1 MANNKNIKKI
11 IAVKKINLSKN
22 YLKDAKTLLD
32 KAGIDQEASR
42 YIDGKIV
49 SEASKKAYLSAL
61 EALKALFIAKE
72 KIDSNFLKKKIKNIS
87 IYNKIL
93 TELDIGED
101 KDFLLNLLKSVY
113 DILYLGNYYRVLQ
126 DKKSIDSGFEK
137 VEKIIKIAE
146 KYVK

>member
-1 MANNKNIKKI
+1 MDNKNIKKI

-22 YLKDAKTLLD
+22 YLKDAKTLLN

-49 SEASKKAYLSAL
+49 SEASKKEYLSAL

-72 KIDSNFLKKKIKNIS
+72 KIDSSFLKKKIKNIS

-137 VEKIIKIAE
+137 VEKIIKIVE
-146 KYVK
+146 NYVK

>member
-1 MANNKNIKKI
+1 MDNKNII

-22 YLKDAKTLLD
+22 YLKDAKTLLN

-72 KIDSNFLKKKIKNIS
+72 KIDSSFLKKKIKRR
-87 IYNKIL
+87 
-93 TELDIGED
+93 
-101 KDFLLNLLKSVY
+101 LLNIFHLCFKIS
-113 DILYLGNYYRVLQ
+113 NF
-126 DKKSIDSGFEK
+126 KKEG
-137 VEKIIKIAE
+137 
-146 KYVK
+146 

>member
-1 MANNKNIKKI
+1 MDNKNIKKI

-22 YLKDAKTLLD
+22 YLKDAKTLLN

-49 SEASKKAYLSAL
+49 SEASKKEYLSAL

-72 KIDSNFLKKKIKNIS
+72 KIDSSFLKKKIKNIS

-93 TELDIGED
+93 TELDIGKD

-137 VEKIIKIAE
+137 VEKIIKIVE
-146 KYVK
+146 NYVK